1 MKITLREY
9 INNPLGKGPT
19 INASVKESVRRDYT
33 ERWNAL
39 MVRENGRVIHEFYYD
54 KKHNVYYCHIKVPS
68 EKVPRFYYDVV
79 FRFFADESV
88 KEAGRSLDLYN
99 AQFFS
104 NDPAFVFNY
113 AHAFIDNDLFIRDL
127 IPKMSRE
134 AVRKVAKEKN
144 PQNLTGYV
152 KAIYFAYLYMRD
164 HGLFNIAAHAG
175 DKSYNK
181 KDLQREVRD
190 ADTVVENRQK
200 EGEKLTKKKVK
211 ENNARNKTI
220 NIGYGSNDTTNLSTV
235 KNVKKISSTNGI
247 KKTSSVKQIG
257 KR

>member
-19 INASVKESVRRDYT
+19 INASVRESVRRDYT
-33 ERWNAL
+33 ERWNTL

-68 EKVPRFYYDVV
+68 EVVPKFYYDVV

-88 KEAGRSLDLYN
+88 KEDGRSLDLYN
-99 AQFFS
+99 VQFFS

-113 AHAFIDNDLFIRDL
+113 AHAFIENDLFIKDL

-134 AVRKVAKEKN
+134 AVKKVAKEKN

-164 HGLFNIAAHAG
+164 HGLFNVAAHAG
-175 DKSYNK
+175 DKNYNK

-200 EGEKLTKKKVK
+200 EGQKLTKKKVK
-211 ENNARNKTI
+211 ENNAKNKTI
-220 NIGYGSNDTTNLSTV
+220 SIGYDSDTTPNLSTV
-235 KNVKKISSTNGI
+235 KNTKRINSTNGVKKITGV
-247 KKTSSVKQIG
+247 KKIG